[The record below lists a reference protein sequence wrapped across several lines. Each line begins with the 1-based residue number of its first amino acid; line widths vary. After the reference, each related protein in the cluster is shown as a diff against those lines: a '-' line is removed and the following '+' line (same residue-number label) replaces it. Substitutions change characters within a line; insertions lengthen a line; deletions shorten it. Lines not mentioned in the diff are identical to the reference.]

1 VIPIKLVYLVLA
13 AVPLQLGFLAC
24 HFLLIFYFPVSPLVR
39 EELPLLYLA
48 ATYLQW
54 LFVAFV
60 ISKRTKV
67 CRVPILM
74 HLPHLLSFLPLL
86 RHIILAANRTPSDIS
101 SLSLAWV
108 HSVATH
114 SFSLVA
120 TWLWQQRKLFSA
132 SAVDLLR
139 QEFVPLALY
148 ALAALTTIVLYAGL
162 DWSFARTPLPLA
174 VGIIQ
179 MLLNIAV
186 TGVLLYRDRGSLKIF
201 AIIAA
206 VVFSLANGLLLFDH
220 AQGDIGVELAL
231 AATSF
236 TQIFSL
242 FVFML
247 HSKHDIRGIEN
258 GDSRAQ

>member
-1 VIPIKLVYLVLA
+1 MIPIKLSSLLFA
-13 AVPLQLGFLAC
+13 ALPLQFGFLAG
-24 HFLLIFYFPVSPLVR
+24 HFLLVFYFPVSPLLR

-54 LFVAFV
+54 LCVAFI
-60 ISKRTKV
+60 ISKRTKI

-86 RHIILAANRTPSDIS
+86 RHIILAANRTPSDIG

-120 TWLWQQRKLFSA
+120 TWLWQQRKFFATSA
-132 SAVDLLR
+132 ADLLR

-148 ALAALTTIVLYAGL
+148 ALAALTTIALYAGL

-179 MLLNIAV
+179 LLLNIAV
-186 TGVLLYRDRGSLKIF
+186 TGVLLYRDRGSLKVF
-201 AIIAA
+201 AITAA
-206 VVFSLANGLLLFDH
+206 VIFSLANGLLLFDH

-247 HSKHDIRGIEN
+247 HSKHDIRGEKN
-258 GDSRAQ
+258 TPDNA